1 MTYKIIVA
9 VTFNISN
16 MVDREV
22 SNTYVVSDKK
32 QLQDMLSF

>member
-22 SNTYVVSDKK
+22 SNTYIVSDKK